1 MTLSRSPRSGKEP
14 AEPLNPGQRWG
25 GAPRRQDGG
34 ASTPPSDRRRC
45 MRRATDG
52 TDHIRDRATS
62 VSHDRS
68 KAQARSTTTG
78 SGCSRSA
85 GTAPARALAA
95 SVSAGHTAAWSAREN
110 AAVGH
115 RPDRRMSTT
124 FQFGP
129 TADPLHGIMS
139 ADVRVEVALIT
150 RMVLMSVENRYPS
163 LVMPAVAGITPALFP
178 RRAVP
183 CVL

>member
-1 MTLSRSPRSGKEP
+1 
-14 AEPLNPGQRWG
+14 
-25 GAPRRQDGG
+25 
-34 ASTPPSDRRRC
+34 
-45 MRRATDG
+45 
-52 TDHIRDRATS
+52 
-62 VSHDRS
+62 
-68 KAQARSTTTG
+68 
-78 SGCSRSA
+78 
-85 GTAPARALAA
+85 
-95 SVSAGHTAAWSAREN
+95 
-110 AAVGH
+110 
-115 RPDRRMSTT
+115 MSTT